1 MEDRSTESAVK
12 FLADSL
18 SDVIY
23 KLFTKILN
31 LFISED

>member
-1 MEDRSTESAVK
+1 MEDTSTESIVK

-18 SDVIY
+18 SDIIC

-31 LFISED
+31 LFILED